1 MFTLFL
7 PNTHMDK
14 NKCKAIVKS
23 LVLYSIVLTS
33 FTFVLSANYAV
44 LAAIFSW
51 PLTIPQCITIGV
63 INVWLLISSLLFVA
77 YVLDIKS
84 GSFTPSLKT
93 PLVITEVFSTVYC
106 IIVSAIMYCC

>member
-1 MFTLFL
+1 
-7 PNTHMDK
+7 MDT

-33 FTFVLSANYAV
+33 FTFVLSANYVA

-51 PLTIPQCITIGV
+51 PLTIPQCIMIGA

-77 YVLDIKS
+77 CVLDIKS
-84 GSFTPSLKT
+84 SNFTPSLRT
-93 PLVITEVFSTVYC
+93 PLIISEVFLTVYC
-106 IIVSAIMYCC
+106 VIVSAIMYCC